1 MAFSIKA
8 LDHVVLRVSDLERAA
23 RFYRKV
29 LGCREGRGA
38 ECFDED
44 ALRRHLDREV
54 PSEIQ
59 CNISALELLP

>member
-38 ECFDED
+38 ESFDE
-44 ALRRHLDREV
+44 AVGRR
-54 PSEIQ
+54 
-59 CNISALELLP
+59 